1 MKFKSLRSFNMN
13 FKPVIRNTPLL
24 YTITILSCLDIMY
37 MFQSNKFNALFVF
50 FLTAMIMT
58 YFSKNMM
65 IILFFALVVTH
76 IFRFGSTVSEGME
89 SKPENK
95 DDAEPKNKDDAEP
108 KNKDDVEPKNKGKL
122 VNDSNNVDDMVD
134 KMIQNMSEE
143 DKNELIEKKDEIT
156 GDFQEV
162 LKLQETMVSNVK
174 SLEPLLTKAE
184 SFMQRYGK
192 YAEIQ

>member
-1 MKFKSLRSFNMN
+1 MKFKSLRSLNMN
-13 FKPVIRNTPLL
+13 FKPVLKNTPLL
-24 YTITILSCLDIMY
+24 YTIALLSCLDVMY

-76 IFRFGSTVSEGME
+76 VFRFGSTVSEGME
-89 SKPENK
+89 SKSKN
-95 DDAEPKNKDDAEP
+95 DDVSTNDTEPKNDAVENTDDE
-108 KNKDDVEPKNKGKL
+108 NIDDV
-122 VNDSNNVDDMVD
+122 VD
-134 KMIQNMSEE
+134 KMMQNMSEE
-143 DKNELIEKKDEIT
+143 EKTDLIEKKDEIT
-156 GDFQEV
+156 EDFQEV

-174 SLEPLLTKAE
+174 SLAPLLNKAE

-192 YAEIQ
+192 YAQYAQKN